1 MNMFDVAIEME
12 IEGASFYQK
21 LADQAG
27 HVGLSRIFTLLK
39 EDEIRHKAYFEGLK
53 KNTKVDIIASFAQ
66 SDEVK
71 HLIESFKN
79 ENFSQLMDQKE
90 AYENALDIELKSIE
104 FYTEQKSQVLDEEK
118 QKILEIII
126 NEERRHYDLL
136 DTIIVMVNRPS
147 SWVENAE
154 FGVRD
159 SY

>member
-53 KNTKVDIIASFAQ
+53 KNTKVDNIASFAQ